1 MTSGTRVMLA
11 TGAMSRLRLKLSFS
25 YNEVLIVCRSDE
37 EERVAIRRR
46 THDRF
51 GGDIGARPWPVLDD
65 ERLAK
70 PF

>member
-1 MTSGTRVMLA
+1 MKDGCECRDDVAAEIET
-11 TGAMSRLRLKLSFS
+11 KLFVQRS
-25 YNEVLIVCRSDE
+25 IDRVCRSDE